1 MENIVSILGIT
12 VGKLRNKIFRLQ
24 RIHYTK
30 QATMKMTVEE
40 FILLNMICEK
50 TNQISQSIAIAT
62 GKNKSVVM
70 RMLDSL
76 EKKGLIQRTVNPKD
90 KRENLLLITDLGEA
104 VIKEYYQIEEK
115 LTDDLL
121 LDIPKE
127 DVKVFYRVVEQ
138 INTRANQLLI
148 KEQML

>member
-12 VGKLRNKIFRLQ
+12 IGKLRNKIFRLQ

-50 TNQISQSIAIAT
+50 TTQISQSIAIAT

-104 VIKEYYQIEEK
+104 VIKEYYQIEEQ

>member
-90 KRENLLLITDLGEA
+90 KRVNLLLITDLGEA
-104 VIKEYYQIEEK
+104 VIKEYYQIEEQ

-148 KEQML
+148 KEQMF

>member
-24 RIHYTK
+24 RILYTK

-104 VIKEYYQIEEK
+104 VIKEYYQIEEQ

>member
-104 VIKEYYQIEEK
+104 VIKEYYQIEEQ
-115 LTDDLL
+115 LTNDLL

>member
-12 VGKLRNKIFRLQ
+12 IGKLRNKIFRLQ

-90 KRENLLLITDLGEA
+90 KRENLLLINDLGEA
-104 VIKEYYQIEEK
+104 VIKEYYQIEEQ

>member
-1 MENIVSILGIT
+1 MENRVSILGIT
-12 VGKLRNKIFRLQ
+12 IGKLRNKIFRLQ

-104 VIKEYYQIEEK
+104 VIKEYYQIEEQ

>member
-1 MENIVSILGIT
+1 
-12 VGKLRNKIFRLQ
+12 
-24 RIHYTK
+24 
-30 QATMKMTVEE
+30 
-40 FILLNMICEK
+40 
-50 TNQISQSIAIAT
+50 
-62 GKNKSVVM
+62 M

-104 VIKEYYQIEEK
+104 VIKEYYQIEEQ

>member
-104 VIKEYYQIEEK
+104 VIKEYYQIEEQ

>member
-12 VGKLRNKIFRLQ
+12 IGKLRNKIFRLQ

-104 VIKEYYQIEEK
+104 VIKEYYQIEEQ